1 MPEIPPKDIIATR
14 QDHVGRFAV
23 FHQPGPNIV
32 APLPWQAIA
41 LDIGNDDTIT
51 IQVRLDERHE
61 PGAPAWTARDLLRVA
76 LGRQLTE
83 GDRSGDALARTS
95 ASHLASALVA
105 LQRRLGLPPAPSIA
119 VAPGPHRSVY
129 AWTVATLP
137 GVGSL
142 QLCPGFRGDGEGVT
156 PELLLHVL
164 DQLLA
169 DAANGIRSDLHLRE
183 AAQRVGDALAA
194 EVARMR
200 AVCGPAQP
208 H

>member
-1 MPEIPPKDIIATR
+1 MPSASTNTKSPAS
-14 QDHVGRFAV
+14 
-23 FHQPGPNIV
+23 
-32 APLPWQAIA
+32 
-41 LDIGNDDTIT
+41 
-51 IQVRLDERHE
+51 RLDHPR
-61 PGAPAWTARDLLRVA
+61 PLRIA

-83 GDRSGDALARTS
+83 ADHSGDALARTS

-119 VAPGPHRSVY
+119 VAVAPGPHRSVY

-137 GVGSL
+137 GVSSL
-142 QLCPGFRGDGEGVT
+142 QLCPGFRGDGESVT

-164 DQLLA
+164 GQLLA

-183 AAQRVGDALAA
+183 AAQRAEDALAT